1 MNAEI
6 TRIRLDRL
14 RDHPMNANAMPK
26 AMLAKLK
33 RHIAKSGRYP
43 PLIVRPMP
51 GEPGAYQ
58 LIDGHHRRIVL
69 GELNHADAAC
79 VVWDL
84 DDEQTL
90 TLLATVNRLEGSD
103 DPKRRAAIIG
113 QLETMGE
120 RAAGELA
127 RWLPESADQVRR
139 LGQLNAPPPRPLP
152 ARPLRE
158 MRTSLTFHFT
168 VADRA
173 RVIEA
178 LEAIDRQLE
187 TALLRLID
195 SQANPKEGR
204 EEC

>member
-1 MNAEI
+1 MSTEI
-6 TRIRLDRL
+6 TCVPLDRL
-14 RDHPMNANAMPK
+14 RDHPMNANAMPR
-26 AMLAKLK
+26 AMLATLK
-33 RHIAKSGRYP
+33 RHIAASGRYP

-69 GELNHADAAC
+69 AELGHAEAAC
-79 VVWDL
+79 VVWNL

-113 QLETMGE
+113 ELESMGE

-127 RWLPESADQVRR
+127 KWLPESADQVRR
-139 LGQLNAPPPRPLP
+139 LRELNDPPPRPLQP
-152 ARPLRE
+152 RPLAE
-158 MRTSLTFHFT
+158 MRTALTFHFP
-168 VADRA
+168 VADRT
-173 RVIEA
+173 RVIAA
-178 LEAIDRQLE
+178 LEAIDPQLE

-195 SQANPKEGR
+195 AQANPQEER
-204 EEC
+204 ETC